1 MLRCG
6 GLIDDLRPCD
16 KRPRWRVMATGG
28 LDAVD
33 SCKYHLVDFV
43 EQVTDRGVPAI
54 VLQVDRMG
62 E

>member
-1 MLRCG
+1 
-6 GLIDDLRPCD
+6 
-16 KRPRWRVMATGG
+16 MATGG

-43 EQVTDRGVPAI
+43 EQVTDREVPAI